1 VENLLPVFF
10 YLKYHKIGVKD
21 SMSRFSTR
29 GFKNGFEGVFIKLG
43 MQGRLRRPV
52 LAGLT
57 INGVKY
63 VSK

>member
-1 VENLLPVFF
+1 
-10 YLKYHKIGVKD
+10 
-21 SMSRFSTR
+21 MSRFSTR
-29 GFKNGFEGVFIKLG
+29 GLKNGFIENIFIKLG
-43 MQGRLRRPV
+43 MQGRRSRPV